1 GALGVEALY
10 AQAKPPIYMIA
21 INDVTDAEGYVREY
35 TPPAAASIA
44 AHGGVT
50 IARGFGTIIDGS
62 LPGERAIVVRWDSLE
77 QLRAWRD
84 SPEYMAARKLG
95 DKYAKFNI
103 IAVDAVKQ

>member
-1 GALGVEALY
+1 VGIKALY
-10 AQAKPPIYMIA
+10 AQAKSPIYMIA
-21 INDVTDAEGYVREY
+21 INDVKDAEGYVKEY
-35 TPPAAASIA
+35 TAPAAASIV

-77 QLRAWRD
+77 QLKAWRD
-84 SPEYMAARKLG
+84 SPEYTTARKLG

-103 IAVDAVKQ
+103 IAIDAVKQ